1 MSEDEDLEKLKAK
14 RLEEMQRNISLQ
26 KKQKEQNSKLNEKQQ
41 KKSSPREIVVKTLG
55 HRGLEVLENAEY
67 QFPNETKLLIEKLAE
82 LITLGEINEIL
93 DGGKLLTLFR
103 AIGISVR
110 METKM
115 LIEKLAELITLGEIN
130 EILDGGKLL
139 TLFRAI
145 GVNVRMDTKISVEHD
160 GKFVSLS
167 DKLSSK
173 FSDTNQENK

>member
-26 KKQKEQNSKLNEKQQ
+26 QKQKEQISKLNENQQ
-41 KKSSPREIVVKTLG
+41 KKSTPREIVVKTLG

-110 METKM
+110 METK
-115 LIEKLAELITLGEIN
+115 
-130 EILDGGKLL
+130 
-139 TLFRAI
+139 
-145 GVNVRMDTKISVEHD
+145 ISVEHD

-173 FSDTNQENK
+173 FSDPDKENK